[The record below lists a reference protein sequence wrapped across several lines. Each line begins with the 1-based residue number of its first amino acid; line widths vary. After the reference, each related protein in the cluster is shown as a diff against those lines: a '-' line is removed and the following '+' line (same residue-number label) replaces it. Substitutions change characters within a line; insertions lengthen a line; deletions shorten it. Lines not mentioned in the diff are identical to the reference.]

1 MDNNRSRKDELDA
14 FWNIS
19 ELVPQKEIRFS
30 RPRSVESV
38 EVTDSSKAVSSIES
52 TDTVIK
58 RYIPTK
64 GSSELTK
71 RPPLDEVGAY
81 CPVNSLIHKV
91 TIFKYRPT
99 YAYYDSFLKDAVKWV
114 DANGVEADFV
124 PFFSYV
130 PQYDQM
136 NSAQLKYYLWFRQNI
151 RNGVYIKTDFG
162 YLFLYIFELLNLGD
176 RLDVKRSQYILMSL
190 WNEYTSSF
198 PSITAKLADW
208 ICDFSLLHKLP
219 PPMNISSSII
229 KKVVSLKEFYISI
242 PKDDPEECARI
253 LLRYCTSY
261 DHHTSK
267 FYTDANKGLFDA
279 HIPSALK
286 IAIEYYSKDGN
297 ILSGYDLGD
306 STVTRDVYA
315 GAVCTWEQKYRIEVS
330 YCSFSRSNELR
341 FLVGD
346 IIKYCEN
353 KLRAHIGVKSRMTVY
368 SLSNELRVLLD
379 NYFAEHLPVSRKSR
393 QPVKRQEYDILYDVP
408 KKPLSL
414 TDAARIESSSW
425 DTTRELVTAFEDEPF
440 DIELPTDN
448 DTQCE
453 VLNTEN
459 EATDN
464 DSFLPYRA
472 TVMKLIDGDST
483 AISRLAAELGK
494 LPDAIV
500 DTINEIAFDSFGDL
514 LIEDDGMGNYT
525 VIEDYIEYF
534 K

>member
-1 MDNNRSRKDELDA
+1 MEKNRSRKDELDA
-14 FWNIS
+14 FWDIS
-19 ELVPQKEIRFS
+19 ELVPQNEMRFS
-30 RPRSVESV
+30 RPKSIEPVEI
-38 EVTDSSKAVSSIES
+38 TDSSKVISPTES
-52 TDTVIK
+52 TDTIIK

-71 RPPLDEVGAY
+71 RPQLDEIGSY

-91 TIFKYRPT
+91 KIFKYKST
-99 YAYYDSFLKDAVKWV
+99 YAYYDSFLKDAVKYA
-114 DANGVEADFV
+114 DANGEVADFV

-136 NSAQLKYYLWFRQNI
+136 NSAQLKYYLWFRENA
-151 RNGVYIKTDFG
+151 RNGIYIKTDFG

-190 WNEYTSSF
+190 WNEYTLSF
-198 PSITAKLADW
+198 PSITTKLADW
-208 ICDFSLLHKLP
+208 ICDFSLLHRLP
-219 PPMNISSSII
+219 PPINISSSII

-242 PKDDPEECARI
+242 PKDDPEECTRI

-267 FYTDANKGLFDA
+267 FYTDTNKTLFDV
-279 HIPSALK
+279 HIPEALK
-286 IAIEYYSKDGN
+286 IAVEYYSKDGN

-306 STVTRDVYA
+306 STVTRDAFA

-353 KLRAHIGVKSRMTVY
+353 KLRAHVGVKSRMTVY
-368 SLSNELRVLLD
+368 SLSTELRNLLD

-393 QPVKRQEYDILYDVP
+393 QPVKRQEYDVLYDVP

-414 TDAARIESSSW
+414 TDAARIELCSW
-425 DTTRELVTAFEDEPF
+425 DTTKELITAFEDEIS
-440 DIELPTDN
+440 DIELSAIQGEAPSGENVVTD
-448 DTQCE
+448 D
-453 VLNTEN
+453 
-459 EATDN
+459 

-472 TVMKLIDGDST
+472 TIMKLIEGDLT
-483 AISRLAAELGK
+483 AISRLASELGK

-525 VIEDYIEYF
+525 VIEDYIKYF